1 MPAKD
6 VLSEGELD
14 ALMESVS
21 DTGVPVDDAS
31 TGSDCQSFDFSTR
44 EQTLLAQMPALK
56 TIIEKQSLAMVD
68 HVHAYF
74 KLAIEIETTE
84 IRLIKLDEAIGNINS
99 RAGINLVKV
108 APLNGITFVV
118 LSGEL
123 LSFFVDQ
130 YFGGAHMGAET
141 KTSRADLTPTEIRIN
156 DVLTEKFLLSM
167 TEAWKEKIVL
177 TPQLDSR
184 ETNTDFL
191 RADSPDELAMFF
203 SFVIKLDDWQSSIDW
218 IVPYAALEPLR
229 SELGSLSSGLNVQ
242 ASADWE
248 EYFRR
253 ELLSVDLEVSG
264 LFTSRSVSIGE
275 VLNLKVG
282 SIVPLKTPT
291 DVIVCIEGQP
301 FSSGEHGTLNRC
313 KSIKIK
319 EIFQSEAT

>member
-6 VLSEGELD
+6 ILSEGELD
-14 ALMESVS
+14 ALMDSVS
-21 DTGVPVDDAS
+21 DTEVPIDDAS
-31 TGSDCQSFDFSTR
+31 TGSACQTFDFSTR

-56 TIIEKQSLAMVD
+56 TIVEKQSLALVE
-68 HVHAYF
+68 HVHDYF
-74 KLAIEIETTE
+74 KLAIEIEATE
-84 IRLIKLDEAIGNINS
+84 IRLIRLDEAIGNIEN
-99 RAGINLVKV
+99 RAGINLVKI

-130 YFGGAHMGAET
+130 YFGGTVMKAGT
-141 KTSRADLTPTEIRIN
+141 KTARTDLTPTEIRIN
-156 DVLTEKFLLSM
+156 DVITEKFLLAM
-167 TEAWKEKIVL
+167 AEAWKEKIVL
-177 TPQLDSR
+177 TPMWDSR

-191 RADSPDELAMFF
+191 RANSPDELAMFF

-218 IVPYAALEPLR
+218 IVPYAVLEPLR
-229 SELGSLSSGLNVQ
+229 SELGSLSTGLNVQ
-242 ASADWE
+242 ESADWE

-264 LFTSRSVSIGE
+264 LFASRSVSIGE
-275 VLNLKVG
+275 VLKLKVG

-301 FSSGEHGTLNRC
+301 FSSGEHGTLNRK

-319 EIFQSEAT
+319 EVFQSEAT

>member
-1 MPAKD
+1 MAAKD

-14 ALMESVS
+14 ALMDSVS
-21 DTGVPVDDAS
+21 DTEVPLDTAAK
-31 TGSDCQSFDFSTR
+31 GSDCLPFDFSTR

-56 TIIEKQSLAMVD
+56 TIIEKQSLALLE

-74 KLAIEIETTE
+74 KMAIEIEATE
-84 IRLIKLDEAIGNINS
+84 TRLIKLDEAIGNIES
-99 RAGINLVKV
+99 RAGINLVNV
-108 APLNGITFVV
+108 APLNGITFLV
-118 LSGEL
+118 LPGEL

-130 YFGGAHMGAET
+130 YFGGSVL
-141 KTSRADLTPTEIRIN
+141 KTESKSARTELTPTEIRIN
-156 DVLTEKFLLSM
+156 DVISEMFLLAM
-167 TEAWKEKIVL
+167 AEAWKEKIVL
-177 TPQLDSR
+177 TPKRDSR

-191 RADSPDELAMFF
+191 RANSPDELAMFF

-229 SELGSLSSGLNVQ
+229 SELGSLSTGLNVQ
-242 ASADWE
+242 ASTNWE
-248 EYFRR
+248 QCFRR

-264 LFTSRSVSIGE
+264 LFASRSVSIGD
-275 VLNLKVG
+275 VLKLQVG

-301 FSSGEHGTLNRC
+301 FSSGEHGTLNRN

-319 EIFQSEAT
+319 EVFQSETT